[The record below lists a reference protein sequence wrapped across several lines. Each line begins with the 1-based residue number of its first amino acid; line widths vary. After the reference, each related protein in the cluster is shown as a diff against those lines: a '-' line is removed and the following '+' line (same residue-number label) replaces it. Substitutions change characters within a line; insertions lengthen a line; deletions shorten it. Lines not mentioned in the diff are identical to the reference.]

1 MDLQDLYERSRAE
14 GFGAE
19 VQRRIMIGTYALSAG
34 YYDAY
39 YLKAQQLRRMIK
51 EDFARAFEQVDYIL
65 GPTTPE
71 VAFETGAKT
80 DDPVSMYLQDIYTI
94 SLNLAG
100 LPGLSLP
107 AGFVDGLP
115 VGLQL
120 IGNYFDEAGLLG
132 AAHAYQQQT
141 DWHLRAPE
149 LDS

>member
-1 MDLQDLYERSRAE
+1 
-14 GFGAE
+14 
-19 VQRRIMIGTYALSAG
+19 LSAG

-51 EDFARAFEQVDYIL
+51 QDFERAFADVDLIL

-71 VAFETGAKT
+71 VAFRIGAKT

-100 LPGLSLP
+100 LPGMSIP
-107 AGFVDGLP
+107 AGFVGGLP

-120 IGNYFDEAGLLG
+120 IGNYFDEAGLLN
-132 AAHAYQQQT
+132 AARCYQQVS
-141 DWHLRAPE
+141 DWHMQSPVLK
-149 LDS
+149 S